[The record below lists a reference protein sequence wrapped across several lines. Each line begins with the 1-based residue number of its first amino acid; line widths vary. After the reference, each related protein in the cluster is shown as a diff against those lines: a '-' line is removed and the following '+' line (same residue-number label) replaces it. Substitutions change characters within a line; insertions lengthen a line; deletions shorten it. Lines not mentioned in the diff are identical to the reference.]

1 MFEFK
6 YQPEV
11 AQCSLGADT
20 VLTSGDSNELALA
33 MSFWNTWRKQWVGG
47 HMLFL
52 GGESWT
58 SDLRPFLLLIPH
70 KTHGTMEMAMV
81 HRPPPS
87 FIHERPPS
95 RAGAAAATQSNR
107 SHWRTQGTNWVAARR
122 WDEWQPFCVHLQGI
136 LAVYQY
142 QVKYW
147 NTIWVSI
154 IGFVNVN
161 ERSWTS
167 LHHCL
172 VSSAHLSKISVVL
185 AAHSFSQLFPFFP
198 TSFVPAIIICYAKCA
213 QHLLAHQS

>member
-1 MFEFK
+1 
-6 YQPEV
+6 
-11 AQCSLGADT
+11 
-20 VLTSGDSNELALA
+20 

-95 RAGAAAATQSNR
+95 RAGAAAATQSNQ

-185 AAHSFSQLFPFFP
+185 AAHPFPNFSPSFPNFLCSRNNYLLCK
-198 TSFVPAIIICYAKCA
+198 VRPALVGTPKLIWLVGCAGGIITLKKFNGI
-213 QHLLAHQS
+213 LEIILTMN